1 VIRLA
6 TSIIGGV
13 ELGGTFALI
22 ALGIVLAFRATK
34 IFNFAQ
40 GEFLLL
46 PAFIIGYAQVH
57 QVPLGESLVIA
68 FAVNAVLGIAF
79 YLLVLNRT
87 TNLPLF
93 MGIIATLGL
102 AAILDGVMGILFQ
115 VGQYEVV
122 IPGVPRGSFTVF
134 GAGVSEE
141 ALFFGVFTLV
151 LAGAC
156 ALFIRFTHVGL
167 SLTAAGQNALLASQ
181 CGLQVRRL
189 HAISWAVAAIL
200 AAVAGI
206 SYGTATVANTSM
218 VSLGLAALPAIMLGG
233 LDSIEGAIA
242 GGVIVGLMES
252 FAATYLGGQYV
263 NLVTYALLLVVLL
276 VRPQGL
282 FGSKEV
288 VRA

>member
-1 VIRLA
+1 VVRFV
-6 TSIIGGV
+6 TSVIGGF

-22 ALGIVLAFRATK
+22 SLGIVLAFRATK

-46 PAFIIGYAQVH
+46 PAFIIGFAQVH
-57 QVPLGESLVIA
+57 HVPLGESLVLA
-68 FAVNAVLGIAF
+68 FAVNAVLGVLF

-122 IPGVPRGSFTVF
+122 IPGIPKGSFTLF

-141 ALFFGVFTLV
+141 ALFFAVFTLV

-156 ALFIRFTHVGL
+156 AIFIRFTHVGL

-189 HAISWAVAAIL
+189 HATSWAVAALL

-206 SYGTATVANTSM
+206 SYGSATVANTSM
-218 VSLGLAALPAIMLGG
+218 VTLGLAALPAIMLGG
-233 LDSIEGAIA
+233 LDSIEGAIC
-242 GGVIVGLMES
+242 GGVIVGLMEG
-252 FAATYLGGQYV
+252 FAGTYLGGQYV
-263 NLVTYALLLVVLL
+263 NLVTYVMLLVVLL